1 MKRLLGKSAVIIY
14 ILSTVC
20 FCMAY
25 VNNPNKTEDTSSGR
39 NVSATDLGV
48 MCINASYPS
57 MGIELADSRDNEIPQ
72 EEITDLKKDE
82 SAEIDNQQPDVSSGE
97 PEVLIVHTHATE
109 SYLPQSGGNFHS
121 KDEENTVR
129 DVGNV
134 LAQTLEKQ
142 GIAVVHDKTLHDY
155 PSYNNSY
162 GRSYATTQELLEKYP
177 SVKCVID
184 LHRDAIAAETP
195 AATVSVGGRTCAKY
209 SYVVSTGTVTYQ
221 SNLNFVKTLNEI
233 AKSRYNGFTGKVIER
248 SYKYNQDL
256 SSQYIL
262 LEIGYNRNQIEDCR
276 NTADIIGNVL
286 GEALKNQR

>member
-25 VNNPNKTEDTSSGR
+25 ANNPNAEEKPENGR

-57 MGIELADSRDNEIPQ
+57 MGIELADSRDNEVPQ
-72 EEITDLKKDE
+72 EESTDLQE
-82 SAEIDNQQPDVSSGE
+82 NQASDSNDSQPEVSSGE

-129 DVGNV
+129 DVGNI
-134 LAQTLEKQ
+134 LAQALEKQ
-142 GIAVVHDKTLHDY
+142 GVAVVHDKTLHDY

-162 GRSYATTQELLEKYP
+162 SRSYLTTQELLKKYP
-177 SVKCVID
+177 SIKCVID

-195 AATVSVGGRTCAKY
+195 AATVSVDGRTCAKY
-209 SYVVSTGTVTYQ
+209 SYVVSSGAATYQ
-221 SNLNFVKTLNEI
+221 SNLAFVKSLNET
-233 AKSRYNGFTGKVIER
+233 AKSKYNGFTGKVIER

-286 GEALKNQR
+286 GEVLKNQR

>member
-1 MKRLLGKSAVIIY
+1 MKRLLGRSAVIIY

-25 VNNPNKTEDTSSGR
+25 ANNPNAAKKTENGR

-57 MGIELADSRDNEIPQ
+57 MGIELADSRDNEVPQ
-72 EEITDLKKDE
+72 EEVTDLKKDE
-82 SAEIDNQQPDVSSGE
+82 STESNNQQPEVSSGE

-121 KDEENTVR
+121 REEENTVR
-129 DVGNV
+129 DVGNI
-134 LAQTLEKQ
+134 LAQALEKQ
-142 GIAVVHDKTLHDY
+142 GVAVVHDKTLHDY

-162 GRSYATTQELLEKYP
+162 GRSYVTTQELLKKYP
-177 SVKCVID
+177 SIKCVID
-184 LHRDAIAAETP
+184 LHRDAIAAEAP
-195 AATVSVGGRTCAKY
+195 AATVSVDGRTCAKY
-209 SYVVSTGTVTYQ
+209 SYVVSTGTATYQ
-221 SNLNFVKTLNEI
+221 SNLAFVKSLNEI
-233 AKSRYNGFTGKVIER
+233 AQSKYNGFTGKVIER

-286 GEALKNQR
+286 GEVLKKQR